1 MSSAAR
7 LFLVLLGLLLAA
19 AGLLALALVFGL
31 VQEPGLRTS
40 LFALA
45 GDPVA
50 AVVGGGLLLVAV
62 ILLSLG
68 LRSTGKPVP
77 DSVLQTSA
85 LGEIRITIVAMENM
99 VLRVV
104 QQIQGV
110 KDGGRRVYP
119 TPEGLVVQVKI
130 KVMPDLELP
139 GLVSELQEKVKG
151 YLEQITGLVVHEV
164 RVLVE
169 NIILDQVP
177 SKKIRPN

>member
-1 MSSAAR
+1 MWRSTA
-7 LFLVLLGLLLAA
+7 VPGLIGIIACRSRV
-19 AGLLALALVFGL
+19 LALALVFGL
-31 VQEPGLRTS
+31 VQEPGLGTS
-40 LFALA
+40 LMELA

-50 AVVGGGLLLVAV
+50 AVVGGGLLLIAV

-77 DSVLQTSA
+77 DSVLQTGE
-85 LGEIRITIVAMENM
+85 LGEIRITIAAMENM

-119 TPEGLVVQVKI
+119 SPEGLVVQVKI